1 MRRRVA
7 SPTETQSLP
16 LMTIGS
22 ITGQLPAERT
32 CSVRPAGDTRARQTC
47 PARRELAGQPAGLP
61 VCTCVPHVPTG
72 CRGAAA
78 GPILFPFLW
87 GTDLALRGA
96 WGPLPNSRA
105 VEPKHRVQ
113 FLVRTL
119 TRCAGRCSHSWALM
133 APGTPDV
140 WRVPARL
147 MLNTCLPSGGLEPR
161 YAPGRVCPGAQPL
174 TKPLARGL

>member
-61 VCTCVPHVPTG
+61 VCTCVPHVPRLSG
-72 CRGAAA
+72 CCS
-78 GPILFPFLW
+78 
-87 GTDLALRGA
+87 GTDFVSIPLGDGDLALRGA

-105 VEPKHRVQ
+105 VEPKQRVQ